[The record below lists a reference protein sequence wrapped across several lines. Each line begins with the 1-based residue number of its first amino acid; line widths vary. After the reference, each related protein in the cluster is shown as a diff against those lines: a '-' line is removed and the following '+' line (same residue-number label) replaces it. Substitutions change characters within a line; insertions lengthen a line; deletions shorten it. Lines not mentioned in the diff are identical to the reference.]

1 MTLDS
6 NLGSRGH
13 LDPYMHQLT
22 AGGSSGIRAYT
33 GPLKQSTADQK
44 MLLAVADDMKPGTM
58 NSVSSAFLKRSAL
71 SPKHRLWMA
80 FHKPILVLLV
90 GGLLFGT
97 GTAASLLYF
106 TQLGNVPYLVGP
118 VLLSVGLM
126 FLVTGLVWMPVI
138 KQRMEHKAL
147 TQMNYSKFTSEVSF
161 PSISQS
167 VDLLA

>member
-1 MTLDS
+1 MNPVS
-6 NLGSRGH
+6 
-13 LDPYMHQLT
+13 
-22 AGGSSGIRAYT
+22 
-33 GPLKQSTADQK
+33 QS
-44 MLLAVADDMKPGTM
+44 
-58 NSVSSAFLKRSAL
+58 FLKRSTL
-71 SPKHRLWMA
+71 SPKHRLWTA
-80 FHKPILVLLV
+80 FHKPILALLV
-90 GGLLFGT
+90 GGLLFGA
-97 GTAASLLYF
+97 GTAASLLCF

-147 TQMNYSKFTSEVSF
+147 TQMNYSKFSSDVSAGYMPPC

>member
-1 MTLDS
+1 
-6 NLGSRGH
+6 
-13 LDPYMHQLT
+13 
-22 AGGSSGIRAYT
+22 
-33 GPLKQSTADQK
+33 
-44 MLLAVADDMKPGTM
+44 MLLAVAGDMKPGKM
-58 NSVSSAFLKRSAL
+58 NSVTSAFLKRSSI
-71 SPKHRLWMA
+71 SPKHRLWTA
-80 FHKPILVLLV
+80 FHKPILALLV
-90 GGLLFGT
+90 GGLLFGA

-147 TQMNYSKFTSEVSF
+147 TQMNYSKFTSEVSGGYTRPC